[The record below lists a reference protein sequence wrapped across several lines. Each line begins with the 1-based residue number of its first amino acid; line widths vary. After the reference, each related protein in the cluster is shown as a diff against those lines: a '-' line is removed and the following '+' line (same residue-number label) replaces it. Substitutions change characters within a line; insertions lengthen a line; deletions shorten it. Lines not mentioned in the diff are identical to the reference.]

1 MTNENAP
8 QPAMA
13 DAATPA
19 PRGGLVGAVRNL
31 AFASIGIVG
40 VMGDELQSL
49 YQRSVQRGGSAVQ
62 QMQQAR
68 HSRRQNP
75 KVARKVR
82 DEWAAQFA
90 RMGIPTKDD
99 VDELTRQIAALEEEI
114 DRLSKPAAPK

>member
-8 QPAMA
+8 QPANTES
-13 DAATPA
+13 DTLA
-19 PRGGLVGAVRNL
+19 PRGGLLGAVRNL

-68 HSRRQNP
+68 RSRRENP
-75 KVARKVR
+75 EVAKKVR
-82 DEWAAQFA
+82 DEWEARFA
-90 RMGIPTKDD
+90 RLGIPTKSE
-99 VDELTRQIAALEEEI
+99 VDKLTKQIDALEEEI